1 VPIRVVVVASR
12 VITREGL
19 RTMLETTPDITVVG
33 IAEDVTNGMRAWRT
47 TRADLIIVDLPSAGE
62 IVEAVRRMCAGA
74 KEGPKVVAIYY
85 DEGPE
90 IASALLAEGAAGLV
104 SQDADARE
112 IILAAE
118 AAVRGHL
125 YLTPCLTGDL
135 LLWARSEPPRV
146 EPSLKPRVNALT
158 DREREVLATLACGYS
173 LEETAQELFISHA
186 TVRTHVYRMRHK
198 LGVRDRAELVSFAF
212 RAGVIS
218 TRCAQSAKAG
228 IA

>member
-19 RTMLETTPDITVVG
+19 RTMLETAPDIRVVG
-33 IAEDVTNGMRAWRT
+33 TAEDVVNGMKAWRA
-47 TRADLIIVDLPSAGE
+47 TRADLIIVDLPSAKE
-62 IVEAVRRMCAGA
+62 IVEAVRMMCA
-74 KEGPKVVAIYY
+74 EMEQRPKIVAVYY

-90 IASALLAEGAAGLV
+90 IASALLADGAAGLV

-118 AAVRGHL
+118 AAMRGHL
-125 YLTPCLTGDL
+125 YLAPCLTGDL
-135 LLWARSEPPRV
+135 LLWARTEQSRV
-146 EPSLKPRVNALT
+146 ESSLKLRVNVLT
-158 DREREVLATLACGYS
+158 GREREVLVTLARGHS
-173 LEETAQELFISHA
+173 LEETAQELFISRA
-186 TVRTHVYRMRHK
+186 TVRTHIYRMLHK

-212 RAGVIS
+212 RAGVLS
-218 TRCAQSAKAG
+218 AQCVQNAKAG

>member
-1 VPIRVVVVASR
+1 VLIRVVVVASR

-19 RTMLETTPDITVVG
+19 RTMLETTPDITVVSTTEN
-33 IAEDVTNGMRAWRT
+33 AADGMEAWRA

-62 IVEAVRRMCAGA
+62 IVKAVRMMCAQA
-74 KEGPKVVAIYY
+74 IQRPKIVAVYY

-90 IASALLAEGAAGLV
+90 TASTLLAEGASGLV

-125 YLTPCLTGDL
+125 YVTPSLTGAL
-135 LLWARSEPPRV
+135 LLWERSDQLRA
-146 EPSLKPRVNALT
+146 EPSLKPRVKALT

-173 LEETAQELFISHA
+173 LAETAQELFISHA
-186 TVRTHVYRMRHK
+186 TVRTHIYRMRHK

-212 RAGVIS
+212 RAGVI
-218 TRCAQSAKAG
+218 TTQRAQNAKAG